1 MAWFELA
8 RRGSDHTARGSDQG
22 VIVCLNFASAK
33 NPGGG
38 FLGGSQAQE
47 ESLARA
53 SALYPS
59 ISQMKEMYDYNR
71 GRRTCLYSHYMI
83 HSPGVPVFRDSR
95 DLLLEEP
102 YTVSMITAPA
112 VNAGVVRE
120 RDPQEAP
127 LIAGVMLERIRYILA
142 VAAEQGHRTI
152 VLGAFG
158 CGVFRNDPAEV
169 AGFFRQVLAE
179 EDYQAL
185 FDSIVFAVL
194 DRSPGQATLNAFRQK
209 LL

>member
-1 MAWFELA
+1 
-8 RRGSDHTARGSDQG
+8 
-22 VIVCLNFASAK
+22 
-33 NPGGG
+33 
-38 FLGGSQAQE
+38 
-47 ESLARA
+47 
-53 SALYPS
+53 
-59 ISQMKEMYDYNR
+59 MKEMYDYNR